1 MINTPNGG
9 DLIRKEN
16 VSNMIVQEL
25 DDNGEIV
32 RIQEGIPKG
41 EIKMAEEDYV
51 PLEPEEEIKSE
62 VRVENIQVVFT
73 TDEKDYIPTITK
85 EETSEKIPMAEEVK
99 SEETI
104 PTKFV
109 SFREKFLDYET
120 KADSFENDIIN
131 KMARRV
137 ERLKSFSEVLDKEN
151 DYLEEF
157 KNEKLGQ

>member
-9 DLIRKEN
+9 DLVRKTN
-16 VSNMIVQEL
+16 ISGMIIQEL
-25 DDNGEIV
+25 DSNGEIV

-41 EIKMAEEDYV
+41 EVKMAEEEYV
-51 PLEPEEEIKSE
+51 PLELE
-62 VRVENIQVVFT
+62 VNTEVNTEVKVEDVQVVFP
-73 TDEKDYIPTITK
+73 DPDNQQIEP
-85 EETSEKIPMAEEVK
+85 EKIPMAEEVK

-104 PTKFV
+104 PIKFV
-109 SFREKFLDYET
+109 SFREKFLDFEA
-120 KADSFENDIIN
+120 KADSFENDIIK

-137 ERLKSFSEVLDKEN
+137 EGLKSFSEVLDKEN